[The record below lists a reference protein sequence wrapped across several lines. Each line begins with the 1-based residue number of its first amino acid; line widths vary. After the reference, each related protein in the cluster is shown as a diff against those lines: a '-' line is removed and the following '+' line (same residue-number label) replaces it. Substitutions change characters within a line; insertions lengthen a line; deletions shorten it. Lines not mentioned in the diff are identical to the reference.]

1 MRTASSTGVTTH
13 AMVFDDPDLAVA
25 AVKVLGQEGYHI
37 DDVYTPF
44 PVHGMQEAM
53 HLPPTRLPWATL
65 AGGLTGLTT
74 ALVLQIYTHTISWPL
89 DVGGKTYL
97 ALPALIP
104 VSFELTVLFAG
115 LATGLTLFALGGLYP
130 RLSAETPP
138 EQVLAQATDDRYV
151 VVVRGDSPVF
161 SRERFETLGE
171 ELQAEKVL

>member
-1 MRTASSTGVTTH
+1 MSTADSVN

-25 AVKVLGQEGYHI
+25 AVTALGQEGYQI

-65 AGGLTGLTT
+65 AGGLTGVIT
-74 ALVLQIYTHTISWPL
+74 ALVLQIYTHAISWPL
-89 DVGGKTYL
+89 DIGGKTYV

-104 VSFELTVLFAG
+104 VSFELIVLFSG
-115 LATGLTLFALGGLYP
+115 LATGLTLLILGKLYP
-130 RLSAETPP
+130 RLNPITPP

-161 SRERFETLGE
+161 SRERFETLGA

>member
-1 MRTASSTGVTTH
+1 MPTADSVN

-25 AVKVLGQEGYHI
+25 AVRILGQEGYQI
-37 DDVYTPF
+37 DDVYAPF

-53 HLPPTRLPWATL
+53 GLRPTRLPWATL
-65 AGGLTGLTT
+65 AGGLIGVTT
-74 ALVLQIYTHTISWPL
+74 ALVLQIYTHTVSWPL
-89 DVGGKTYL
+89 NIGGKTHL

-104 VSFELTVLFAG
+104 VGFELTVLFAG
-115 LATGLTLFALGGLYP
+115 LATGLTLLVLGRLYP
-130 RLSAETPP
+130 RLKTETPP
-138 EQVLAQATDDRYV
+138 EQVIAQATDDRYV